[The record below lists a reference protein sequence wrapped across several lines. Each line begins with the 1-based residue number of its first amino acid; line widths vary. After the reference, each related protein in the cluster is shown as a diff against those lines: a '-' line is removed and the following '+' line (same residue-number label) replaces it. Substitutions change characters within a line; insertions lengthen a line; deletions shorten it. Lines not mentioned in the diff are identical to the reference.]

1 MQKRASFSQKHYT
14 TVFEPLPVG
23 GDRAIYFDAKPILL
37 PYSEDFPKLHYHDRF
52 EIGICESG
60 DGLFLSEG
68 EFYSVTEGDVIF
80 LAPGKRHYSRS
91 LHPQA
96 PCRCRFVYLR
106 ANDLWELFKGL
117 DKPTADRLQRLAEAI
132 PAVLHR
138 DTAPAEHLAYVTRIC
153 TSADAPI
160 NGEVSLRL
168 ACFLLEA
175 RRHFQPHEDAKPPIK
190 PSRYT
195 TDAAT
200 AIAEHIAL
208 HYERSETSAELAAM
222 VHISESQLRRQ
233 FLHAYGI
240 PPLAYRKHLRCRI
253 ARELLSN
260 PRLTVGEIA
269 ERVGYPSS
277 SDFCRA
283 FRAEYHISPSE
294 YRKQ

>member
-1 MQKRASFSQKHYT
+1 MQKRASFCQKHYT
-14 TVFEPLPVG
+14 TIFEPLPVG
-23 GDRAIYFDAKPILL
+23 SDRAIYFDVKPIVL
-37 PYSEDFPKLHYHDRF
+37 PNSEDFPMLHYHDRF

-96 PCRCRFVYLR
+96 PCKCRFVYPR
-106 ANDLWELFKGL
+106 AEDLWTTLRCLEPSDLERIRRL
-117 DKPTADRLQRLAEAI
+117 TASI

-138 DTAPAEHLAYVTRIC
+138 DTAPAEHLVYVTRLC
-153 TSADAPI
+153 TDPEALLD
-160 NGEVSLRL
+160 GEIPLRL

-175 RRHFQPHEDAKPPIK
+175 RRHFHSHEDAKPPIK
-190 PSRYT
+190 SSRYT

-208 HYERSETSAELAAM
+208 HYEESETAAELAAM

-269 ERVGYPSS
+269 ERVGYPST

-283 FRAEYHISPSE
+283 FRSEYHISPSE